1 MTDTKAEETTPDQL
15 MESFQG
21 SSLKS
26 IILFTVMV
34 HVVVL
39 TGASVP
45 YLWKSIAGGDS
56 SKLSEQERV
65 KIAVGEA
72 TASLREIAEKH
83 GLKPQDLGEE
93 FAKGAPKAEPVK
105 EPAKVEVAEP
115 EEPKSTIEKEI
126 KVKEA
131 GPEVPSFDNEK
142 EDLFK

>member
-1 MTDTKAEETTPDQL
+1 MTDTQTEETTPDQL

-21 SSLKS
+21 TSLKS

-34 HVVVL
+34 HLVVL

-45 YLWKSIAGGDS
+45 YLWKSFAGGDS

-65 KIAVGEA
+65 KIAVDEA
-72 TASLREIAEKH
+72 NSSLREIAEKH
-83 GLKPQDLGEE
+83 GLKPQDLGER
-93 FAKGAPKAEPVK
+93 FASGAPRAEVANEPVK
-105 EPAKVEVAEP
+105 ELVAEP
-115 EEPKSTIEKEI
+115 EEPTSAIEKEI

-131 GPEVPSFDNEK
+131 GPELPSFDNEK